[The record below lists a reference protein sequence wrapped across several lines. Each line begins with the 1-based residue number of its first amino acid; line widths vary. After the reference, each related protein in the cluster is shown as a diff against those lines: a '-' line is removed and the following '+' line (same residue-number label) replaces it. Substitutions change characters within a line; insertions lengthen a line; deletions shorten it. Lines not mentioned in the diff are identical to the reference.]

1 MSKFKI
7 KVARIEAVADS
18 RAVCITFQIDR
29 GAVSFQVPIHL
40 SAKDYDDTEMVQAA
54 RNALHRNFVELA
66 AQSRDWKL
74 SEKDLRQLSDMSL
87 RPK

>member
-1 MSKFKI
+1 
-7 KVARIEAVADS
+7 
-18 RAVCITFQIDR
+18 
-29 GAVSFQVPIHL
+29 
-40 SAKDYDDTEMVQAA
+40 MVQAA